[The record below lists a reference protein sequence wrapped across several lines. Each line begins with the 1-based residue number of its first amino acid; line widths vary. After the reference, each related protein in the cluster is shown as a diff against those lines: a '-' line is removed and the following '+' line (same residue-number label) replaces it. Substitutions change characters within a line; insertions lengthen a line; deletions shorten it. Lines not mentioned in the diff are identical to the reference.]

1 MSDTASSGTFRSK
14 LPGCFAFHNS
24 KVRGPNVSVWELLQ
38 FSLLRSGVGP
48 QWPTL
53 DCWSALSPPP
63 DAAWLRPPEDAS
75 LYSLWERGGRA
86 DTLEPLRM
94 RLLSEDSQ
102 RERKA
107 SLGQVLGP
115 CEAWGMWSCGSSVL
129 GTVSDARGAEVDR
142 PGPWLQ
148 GVQYGGGHG
157 PVERLSQPQA

>member
-14 LPGCFAFHNS
+14 LPGCFAFHS
-24 KVRGPNVSVWELLQ
+24 SEVGGPNVSVWELLQ

-75 LYSLWERGGRA
+75 LYSLWEHGGCA
-86 DTLEPLRM
+86 DTLEPLKM

-107 SLGQVLGP
+107 WDKSWVPVKLG
-115 CEAWGMWSCGSSVL
+115 ECGAVAAL
-129 GTVSDARGAEVDR
+129 CWALCRM
-142 PGPWLQ
+142 PGEL
-148 GVQYGGGHG
+148 
-157 PVERLSQPQA
+157 R